1 MQRLA
6 RQRARATAWR
16 DHRRRQI
23 YADTPEEVQKR
34 RKAFLRKWQL
44 RYPPSPTALE
54 EALFTFTTLPPSQWK
69 SPRTT
74 NAIERLHVEFKRRIK
89 TQILPRP
96 PKQLPCRSGRSGQ
109 VSMRKVDGWKRLS
122 EKSSAS
128 SAQLVRLAA

>member
-1 MQRLA
+1 M
-6 RQRARATAWR
+6 
-16 DHRRRQI
+16 I

-96 PKQLPCRSGRSGQ
+96 PKQLPCRSGRFLATG
-109 VSMRKVDGWKRLS
+109 KVGTSALS
-122 EKSSAS
+122 AGVTIETPVES
-128 SAQLVRLAA
+128 